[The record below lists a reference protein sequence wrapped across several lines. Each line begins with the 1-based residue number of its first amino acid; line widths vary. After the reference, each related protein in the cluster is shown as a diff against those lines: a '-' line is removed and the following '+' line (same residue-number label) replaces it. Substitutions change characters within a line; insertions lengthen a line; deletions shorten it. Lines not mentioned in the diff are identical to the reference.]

1 MEFNK
6 SFFNKISFSSEQLA
20 KILVSANKDLKIAEK
35 SKEIEITFK
44 FSYDA
49 FLKFCIYIVARK
61 GYKARSFPGHHQK
74 IIEQTA
80 EILKDELICSIGNEF
95 RKKRNFDLYECLFTV
110 SDKDTKEYF
119 EFIKN
124 LFVRYIKNLM

>member
-1 MEFNK
+1 MEFDKN
-6 SFFNKISFSSEQLA
+6 FFNKVFFSSKQLDR
-20 KILVSANKDLKIAEK
+20 ILISANKDLKIAGK
-35 SKEIEITFK
+35 SKEVEVTFK

-49 FLKFCIYIVARK
+49 FLKFCIYIVAQR
-61 GYKARSFPGHHQK
+61 GYKIRSFSGHHQK

-80 EILKDELICSIGNEF
+80 EILNNKSIYNIGNEI

-124 LFVRYIKNLM
+124 LFVKYIKKT